1 MKFELKARSPNE
13 SISTRHCP
21 ENIINVTIINES
33 KQKENVKP
41 SESSK
46 EVQTTESQSLSQS
59 QLTSSANSAA
69 PSRRRKL
76 SKRLLL
82 LPKHV
87 KTRKTNIV
95 HKKGTAEGVDD
106 GVLVRNTPADL
117 YQKYQNDWNKF
128 KSLIPGESTRR
139 DVRESVRSKM
149 HQKVDEPP
157 KVSNRSNLVNE
168 PSCFNPNNA
177 IFIDYRFMFILLT
190 NDKTK

>member
-1 MKFELKARSPNE
+1 MKFELKTRSPNQ
-13 SISTRHCP
+13 SISTKHCP
-21 ENIINVTIINES
+21 ENVINVTIINES
-33 KQKENVKP
+33 KPKENVKP
-41 SESSK
+41 SESNK
-46 EVQTTESQSLSQS
+46 EVQTTETQS
-59 QLTSSANSAA
+59 QLTSETNSAA
-69 PSRRRKL
+69 SSRRRKL

-106 GVLVRNTPADL
+106 GILVRNTPTDL

-149 HQKVDEPP
+149 QQNAEEPP
-157 KVSNRSNLVNE
+157 KVKSITFCE
-168 PSCFNPNNA
+168 
-177 IFIDYRFMFILLT
+177 
-190 NDKTK
+190 